1 MSFKENMKITP
12 VVVDHWM
19 YKFERSIKIL
29 LKSGFQIDELI
40 NKLKDIA
47 TSYEKDKNNGTAI

>member
-1 MSFKENMKITP
+1 MKITP